1 MFRPICT
8 CSQILKRSL
17 FLNPCDFLTASCG
30 RTFLHTTNIRVAI
43 IVVPHLARSTGRD
56 GNGAVS
62 NYDFHMRSDG
72 TSRVIFSAPLPLI
85 FQVLISARRLQMMSS
100 VCHAKTRSAGWTSG
114 LGHSAPARCSGF
126 ALNRPPQLS
135 ACSCGIK
142 VKGNNEETSPLSGN
156 S

>member
-1 MFRPICT
+1 MQPNIETFIIFKPMWFFCLQAVVGHFSIQ
-8 CSQILKRSL
+8 QILGSPLLRS
-17 FLNPCDFLTASCG
+17 PISPDP
-30 RTFLHTTNIRVAI
+30 R
-43 IVVPHLARSTGRD
+43 GRD

-100 VCHAKTRSAGWTSG
+100 VCHAKTRSAGWTLG
-114 LGHSAPARCSGF
+114 LGHSAPARCSGT